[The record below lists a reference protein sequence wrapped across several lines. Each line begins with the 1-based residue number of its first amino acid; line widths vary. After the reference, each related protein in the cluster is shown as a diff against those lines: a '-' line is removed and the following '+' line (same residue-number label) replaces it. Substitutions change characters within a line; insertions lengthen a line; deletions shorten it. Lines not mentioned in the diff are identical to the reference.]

1 MWVLNLLSEVIAV
14 IDQISNGFVSLLK
27 CFGTVPTSFW
37 SEVGKAAI
45 GSFLGFFLGI
55 LAFGLQQRSHLR
67 AAAREERLALL
78 DALNR
83 LITSAGANVEA
94 LVQLKLQLL
103 DDLKPEADRVKELA
117 EAAFE
122 SDPSSRPAKVQELV
136 ELCSTMRYFYQ
147 SVQPIQIMRPP
158 DFSEFSSGSRQMPAL
173 SLFVHRAL
181 GCMEEC
187 NRAGEARNLLISELA
202 KESAARHGLP
212 EGRVLYF
219 SQMLA
224 GEANALVENTDFS
237 MDFWRLVLDQLV
249 AFENTLK
256 RDEGLLRF
264 ELLPEVE
271 NAMPSEE
278 LFPKLREQLK
288 KFV

>member
-1 MWVLNLLSEVIAV
+1 MWVLNLLSEAIAV
-14 IDQISNGFVSLLK
+14 IGQISIGFVSLLK
-27 CFGTVPTSFW
+27 CFGNAPTSFL
-37 SEVGKAAI
+37 SEVAKAAI
-45 GSFLGFFLGI
+45 GSFLGFFLGL
-55 LAFGLQQRSHLR
+55 LAFGLQRRIQLR
-67 AAAREERLALL
+67 AAARGERLALL

-83 LITSAGANVEA
+83 LITSAGANIEA

-103 DDLKPEADRVKELA
+103 DDLQPEADRVKEFA

-122 SDPSSRPAKVQELV
+122 TEPLSRPAKVQELV
-136 ELCSTMRYFYQ
+136 ELCSKMRYFYQ
-147 SVQPIQIMRPP
+147 SIQPVQIMPPP
-158 DFSEFSSGSRQMPAL
+158 DFSEFSSVSRQMPAL

-181 GCMEEC
+181 GCMAEC
-187 NRAGEARNLLISELA
+187 NRAGEARNVLISELA
-202 KESAARHGLP
+202 KENAAPHGLP
-212 EGRVLYF
+212 AGRVLYF

-224 GEANALVENTDFS
+224 GEASALVENTDFA

-256 RDEGLLRF
+256 KNEGLLRF

-278 LFPKLREQLK
+278 LFPKMREQLK
-288 KFV
+288 QFV